1 VKVRRIVITLG
12 IVGLSW
18 FVSAAHAEQK
28 KQIGQY
34 EVHYIVI
41 PTTFLQAKIADEYDL
56 VRGRDRSLINI
67 SVLDANNVPVS
78 VQITGSTRNLL
89 EQRQKF
95 NFRQITEGEAVYY
108 LAVLRHA
115 DEEHHRLSFQF
126 SFPDGTSGGLNW
138 QQKLYWE
145 AQ

>member
-1 VKVRRIVITLG
+1 MKYRHIIIGLVIIG
-12 IVGLSW
+12 SSW
-18 FVSAAHAEQK
+18 LVSSVYAEQK

-34 EVHYIVI
+34 EVHYIVL
-41 PTTFLQAKIADEYDL
+41 PTTFLQAKVADEYNL
-56 VRGRDRSLINI
+56 VRARDRSLINI
-67 SVLDANNVPVS
+67 SVLDANNIPVT

-95 NFRQITEGEAVYY
+95 DFIQVTEGEAVYY
-108 LAVLRHA
+108 LAILRHA
-115 DEEHHRLSFQF
+115 DEEHHRLNFQF
-126 SFPDGTSGGLNW
+126 SFPDGTSGELAW

>member
-1 VKVRRIVITLG
+1 MKYRLIVIALVIIG
-12 IVGLSW
+12 PSW
-18 FVSAAHAEQK
+18 FVSSVHAEQK

-41 PTTFLQAKIADEYDL
+41 PTTFLQAKVADEYDL

-67 SVLDANNVPVS
+67 SVLDANNIPVT

-89 EQRQKF
+89 EQRQEF
-95 NFRQITEGEAVYY
+95 DFRKATEGEAVYY
-108 LAVLRHA
+108 LAILRHA
-115 DEEHHRLSFQF
+115 DEEHHRINFQF
-126 SFPDGTSGGLNW
+126 TFPDGTSGELVW
-138 QQKLYWE
+138 QQKLYWD